1 MWKQK
6 EWDVVGAICET
17 GDFLGKERELAIKEN
32 DVLAVLGAGA
42 YGFVM
47 SSNYN
52 SRGRAAEVMV
62 DGDQAH
68 LIRERETVESLWELE
83 RLLP

>member
-1 MWKQK
+1 
-6 EWDVVGAICET
+6 
-17 GDFLGKERELAIKEN
+17 
-32 DVLAVLGAGA
+32 
-42 YGFVM
+42 M

-62 DGDQAH
+62 DGEQAH
-68 LIRERETVESLWELE
+68 LIRERETVESLWERE